1 MQPAG
6 YALDGQYPNLPQYT
20 SLIPLVLH
28 RWVEL
33 KLANS
38 SGGGYYIPYKHEHDK
53 IQPELTIAT
62 QVELTNKI
70 T

>member
-1 MQPAG
+1 MAMADSNSQ
-6 YALDGQYPNLPQYT
+6 LNF
-20 SLIPLVLH
+20 IPFS
-28 RWVEL
+28 
-33 KLANS
+33 LANS
-38 SGGGYYIPYKHEHDK
+38 SRGGYYIPYKHEHDK